1 MTIREAK
8 ENGMYAD
15 IEVSDIEDID
25 GFMDM
30 NINDF
35 PHAEMN
41 GCEFYLYL
49 QKDYPAWK
57 AFRSVLHIDG
67 VIERKVDEMN
77 TIRDTRRIKARK
89 THICDYCDKQ
99 IAVGEKHEVATD
111 IAKEW
116 WH

>member
-57 AFRSVLHIDG
+57 AYEGYTEEEKNTV
-67 VIERKVDEMN
+67 RKDALELY
-77 TIRDTRRIKARK
+77 
-89 THICDYCDKQ
+89 DYSEQDKFL
-99 IAVGEKHEVATD
+99 VFFK
-111 IAKEW
+111 
-116 WH
+116 